1 MVCHRLWGLC
11 WCWGGG
17 SWDLVGARTLR
28 HTGSMHGQVM
38 QVIAGSGL
46 SDKQL
51 LQAFNEVDADGNGKV
66 DYEEFLAG
74 QTQLRKWKQKKK
86 PSKHRKSTTAGGEHR
101 HSASPAKDPALRDGQ
116 R

>member
-1 MVCHRLWGLC
+1 MVELKNKCEAIERREAERR
-11 WCWGGG
+11 
-17 SWDLVGARTLR
+17 SIDERKR
-28 HTGSMHGQVM
+28 
-38 QVIAGSGL
+38 
-46 SDKQL
+46 
-51 LQAFNEVDADGNGKV
+51 KV
-66 DYEEFLAG
+66 AG

>member
-1 MVCHRLWGLC
+1 MSATW
-11 WCWGGG
+11 
-17 SWDLVGARTLR
+17 
-28 HTGSMHGQVM
+28 Q
-38 QVIAGSGL
+38 
-46 SDKQL
+46 
-51 LQAFNEVDADGNGKV
+51 QALDCSVDEAKAAVEAADIDGDGKV

>member
-1 MVCHRLWGLC
+1 
-11 WCWGGG
+11 
-17 SWDLVGARTLR
+17 
-28 HTGSMHGQVM
+28 MHGQVM

-46 SDKQL
+46 SDKKL